1 MSLETAFIMLQSP
14 HPVRQEDAADALWT
28 HAHLN
33 DAMKVA
39 IREAGAIPLLVELL
53 ESCRSADARR
63 SSAGALANI
72 AHENAENKVAIREAG
87 AIPPLLALV
96 EFGGAYS
103 RPMSVDALRML
114 THNNED
120 NAVATA
126 LARGRV
132 EAIVELARRGSVTI
146 RTKLWG
152 NPFEV
157 VVQNAGAGAK
167 RKAALVVAKLF
178 RDCVEFPAPYDIK
191 VAIASF
197 LQEVTLGKEHPCYNS
212 PDREPDR
219 ESYSTLPIS
228 RTRFYR
234 SPEPERESYSRNRTR
249 FGDVGCDR
257 T

>member
-14 HPVRQEDAADALWT
+14 HPVRQEDAAGALWT

-53 ESCRSADARR
+53 ESWRSADARR
-63 SSAGALANI
+63 YAAGALANI
-72 AHENAENKVAIREAG
+72 AHENAENKIAIREAG

-96 EFGGAYS
+96 EFGGTYS
-103 RPMSVDALRML
+103 RPMSEDALRML

-120 NAVATA
+120 NAIATA

-152 NPFEV
+152 NQGIVDLV

-167 RKAALVVAKLF
+167 RKAALVVAALF
-178 RDCVEFPAPYDIK
+178 RDCVEFPVPYDIK
-191 VAIASF
+191 TAIASY
-197 LQEVTLGKEHPCYNS
+197 LY
-212 PDREPDR
+212 
-219 ESYSTLPIS
+219 
-228 RTRFYR
+228 
-234 SPEPERESYSRNRTR
+234 
-249 FGDVGCDR
+249 
-257 T
+257 

>member
-1 MSLETAFIMLQSP
+1 MFIIDEAVMMLQD
-14 HPVRQEDAADALWT
+14 VDDERKEIAALALWRYA
-28 HAHLN
+28 HAN
-33 DAMKVA
+33 DAMIVA

-53 ESCRSADARR
+53 KSGSAEARR
-63 SSAGALANI
+63 YAAGALENI
-72 AHENAENKVAIREAG
+72 ADANAENKVVIREAG
-87 AIPPLLALV
+87 GIPPLLALV
-96 EFGGAYS
+96 EGGSAYAGPIS
-103 RPMSVDALRML
+103 AYAGPISVSALRTL
-114 THNNED
+114 AHNNED

-126 LARGRV
+126 VARGRV

-197 LQEVTLGKEHPCYNS
+197 LHWQ
-212 PDREPDR
+212 D
-219 ESYSTLPIS
+219 S
-228 RTRFYR
+228 R
-234 SPEPERESYSRNRTR
+234 
-249 FGDVGCDR
+249 
-257 T
+257 